1 MGAPDVRACPSPASL
16 PAGVQNMIGVLLTVV
31 RVRTRVT
38 SPGLLGE
45 WSGPRLQPR
54 PVPSPAGQLGDLE
67 QSTSPLESSSVTG
80 LDGCCE
86 DYIKMSTNVAFIYLS
101 KENIVPFPHI

>member
-16 PAGVQNMIGVLLTVV
+16 PAGVQNMIGVLLAVV

-67 QSTSPLESSSVTG
+67 QSTSSLESSPVTG
-80 LDGCCE
+80 LHGCCA
-86 DYIKMSTNVAFIYLS
+86 DYCESIKMSTNVY
-101 KENIVPFPHI
+101 